1 MTTQPF
7 WHGFSERTPAGAH
20 GHPLPFALVGGAETL
35 IGHGERAAL
44 DKGPL
49 ETLSERVARFFE
61 DQAEGPDVLVGAVP
75 FSRDESAHLVQPRQV
90 MRIQGRFDPHDV
102 LELSSVR
109 DRTPQTSGQC
119 RIAGEPD
126 ADGYAHSVDAGLEA
140 IASSAGALRK
150 IVLSRSLVVR
160 AEHPFDLRMLFARLA
175 GDESIT
181 TFAAPLPARDGAPR
195 TLIGATPEL
204 LVEKRGLRVLSHPL
218 AGSAPRR
225 TDKGADEASAKA
237 LMASGKDHREHALV
251 VEAILDTLAP
261 FCRDLATPEGTCLRA
276 TASLWHLGT
285 RIEGRLKDAAISS
298 ADLVAALHPT
308 PAVCG
313 EPRAEA
319 AAAIDRLEG
328 YDRDFYAGA
337 VGWCNAAGDG
347 RWSVSIRCAE
357 ICGRTARL
365 YAGAGIVPGSDPAS
379 ETNETSVKFKA
390 MLAALGIAEPGRG
403 PERREGQG
411 EAAR

>member
-1 MTTQPF
+1 MATQPF
-7 WHGFSERTPAGAH
+7 WRGFNDATPVDAPD
-20 GHPLPFALVGGAETL
+20 HPLPFALVGAAETV
-35 IGHGERAAL
+35 IGHGERAVL
-44 DKGPL
+44 PQGPL
-49 ETLSERVARFFE
+49 ETLGARTARFFE
-61 DQAEGPDVLVGAVP
+61 EQAEGPDLLLGAVP
-75 FSRDESAHLVQPRQV
+75 FSREASAHLVQPRQV

-102 LELSSVR
+102 LELSAVR
-109 DRTPQTSGQC
+109 DRAPQSAGRC
-119 RIAGEPD
+119 VIAGEPD
-126 ADGYAHSVDAGLEA
+126 ADGYARSVDAGLEV

-150 IVLSRSLVVR
+150 IVLSRSLVVA
-160 AEHPFDLRMLFARLA
+160 AEHSFDLRALFARLA
-175 GDESIT
+175 GDTSIT
-181 TFAAPLPARDGAPR
+181 TFATPLPARNGASR

-225 TDKGADEASAKA
+225 ADTGDDEASAKA
-237 LMASGKDHREHALV
+237 LMASDKDHREHALV

-261 FCRDLATPEGTCLRA
+261 FCRELSTPEGTCLRA
-276 TASLWHLGT
+276 TRSLWHLGT

-313 EPRAEA
+313 EPRSEA
-319 AAAIDRLEG
+319 AAAITRLEG

-357 ICGRTARL
+357 VSGRTARL
-365 YAGAGIVPGSDPAS
+365 YAGAGIVPGSTPVS

-403 PERREGQG
+403 EGDM
-411 EAAR
+411 AI